1 MFSMHTN
8 GMPVLKSSAT
18 LRQRV
23 QARKKKAKTAE
34 QAGKAPAKTAKTIT
48 KRKITKEE
56 KAKAVKG
63 DRPTDLRESRTAGET
78 AIEQQRKACEDRRSE
93 MQRRATLLPI
103 GRSKST
109 CSPNLQTPNGEKID
123 NANGETIGNA
133 NGEKNDQE
141 AGIEENNKQFEGS
154 RLKSNKT
161 SRKRRTRRPATSSR
175 MESNIRK
182 RQMKTIFRKSRKSR
196 RENKRRSRRPS
207 SLTYSPP
214 ERSRSAV
221 KLTL

>member
-1 MFSMHTN
+1 METEPAAVASAQTDAKGGGELSGGLNSSEPTPWHKNIMFSMHTN

-78 AIEQQRKACEDRRSE
+78 AIEQQRKACEDRGDAETCNGVVNRPFE
-93 MQRRATLLPI
+93 VNLL
-103 GRSKST
+103 
-109 CSPNLQTPNGEKID
+109 
-123 NANGETIGNA
+123 A
-133 NGEKNDQE
+133 
-141 AGIEENNKQFEGS
+141 
-154 RLKSNKT
+154 
-161 SRKRRTRRPATSSR
+161 
-175 MESNIRK
+175 
-182 RQMKTIFRKSRKSR
+182 
-196 RENKRRSRRPS
+196 
-207 SLTYSPP
+207 
-214 ERSRSAV
+214 
-221 KLTL
+221 